1 MGLILCAKGDEAIAY
16 YALGNLRNKV
26 LAGEYRLALP
36 AEKQLVEELARTQK
50 AFEAFHRRHDAS

>member
-1 MGLILCAKGDEAIAY
+1 MAH

-26 LAGEYRLALP
+26 LASEYRLALP

-50 AFEAFHRRHDAS
+50 AFEEFYRSRET

>member
-1 MGLILCAKGDEAIAY
+1 LAPFRVFLSRGPTTFAY
-16 YALGNLRNKV
+16 SRLRNKV

-50 AFEAFHRRHDAS
+50 ALETFYRRREA